1 MDLPAKHRQER
12 RDLEV
17 KRPVRPVALVI
28 LTACALY
35 PGLTSVFQ
43 GLYPWVTGQE
53 FALVGQ
59 QGVFVDMA
67 VRLGLPI
74 WAPNLLKAAI
84 GGAWLAGVPGLWAGD
99 WRAWPLTLLGAV
111 GSLLLGPGPGVMG
124 LLGIVC
130 LTVFRE
136 TSAHQPA

>member
-1 MDLPAKHRQER
+1 M
-12 RDLEV
+12 

-28 LTACALY
+28 LTLCALY

-43 GLYPWVTGQE
+43 GLYPWVCRQE

-59 QGVFVDMA
+59 QGVFVDLA
-67 VRLGLPI
+67 LKFGLPI

-84 GGAWLAGVPGLWAGD
+84 GLAYLGGVPGLWAGD
-99 WRAWPLTLLGAV
+99 WRAWPLVMLGAL

-124 LLGIVC
+124 IIAILC

-136 TSAHQPA
+136 TPQHLPA

>member
-1 MDLPAKHRQER
+1 M
-12 RDLEV
+12 

-35 PGLTSVFQ
+35 PGTTTVFQ

-53 FALVGQ
+53 FALMGQ
-59 QGVFVDMA
+59 QGAFVDIA

-74 WAPNLLKAAI
+74 WVPNLAKAAI

-99 WRAWPLTLLGAV
+99 WRAWPLTMLGAV